1 MKSKVLFS
9 ALSAFVLLAVAA
21 PILMS
26 SERPLK
32 AVDANYDLAGSSA
45 NYYLYPTSTTGY
57 ESVTITDAGNDTTT
71 LGANLLSRWSYCWH
85 INSTQS
91 SGTESVIAI
100 LQETNNASASQAT
113 PTDWIE
119 VDRDTL
125 TANEDLRM
133 TGDIVYGAKQR
144 LILDGS
150 GTQSTAITLKFIGKK
165 F

>member
-1 MKSKVLFS
+1 MKCKFIFS
-9 ALSAFVLLAVAA
+9 AIIAAIAIAFAA
-21 PILMS
+21 PLFMASTANESVKENIVS
-26 SERPLK
+26 ST
-32 AVDANYDLAGSSA
+32 ANK
-45 NYYLYPTSTTGY
+45 NMYPTSATGY
-57 ESVTITDAGNDTTT
+57 ESVTITNAANDTTT

-91 SGTESVIAI
+91 SGTENVIAI
-100 LQETNNASASQAT
+100 LQETNNASSSQAT

-150 GTQSTAITLKFIGKK
+150 GTQSTAITLKFICKK

>member
-1 MKSKVLFS
+1 MKYQIKVFLFLGAIALVLFT
-9 ALSAFVLLAVAA
+9 V
-21 PILMS
+21 PMLMS
-26 SERPLK
+26 
-32 AVDANYDLAGSSA
+32 NSSSSSVTSSS

-57 ESVTITDAGNDTTT
+57 TSVTITNAANDTTL

-85 INSTQS
+85 INSTQT

-100 LQETNNASASQAT
+100 LQETNNASSSQST

-133 TGDIVYGAKQR
+133 TGDIVYGVKQR

-150 GTQSTAITLKFIGKK
+150 GTQSTAITLKFVGKK